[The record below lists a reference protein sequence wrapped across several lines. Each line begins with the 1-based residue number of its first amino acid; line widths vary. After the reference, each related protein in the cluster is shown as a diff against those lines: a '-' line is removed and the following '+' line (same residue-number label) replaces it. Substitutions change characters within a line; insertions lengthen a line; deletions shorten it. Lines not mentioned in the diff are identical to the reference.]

1 MSKSNF
7 FAALDDSDNED
18 NVAPPVAK
26 KKPTSAP
33 KKTVVEPSDVEKRPN
48 KNDRN
53 TRNGRNSRPPARD
66 GKRQY
71 DRRSGTGRGREM
83 KKGGGGGHNWG
94 SDQNDA
100 KKAEGPVTEG
110 NEEANTPEETDVD
123 ANADAVEEKVQ
134 AKEPELVDK
143 TLSYA
148 EYLETK
154 VKPGSDAFKPLE
166 TREITENE
174 FNGKCGVKKVD
185 KEFLV
190 MGGGKSLRRKGSGK
204 KEKETLVMDF
214 KVKSA
219 ISNDRGG
226 GRRDGG
232 RRDSGRNGRSD
243 RAGKRDKD
251 RRSSGGN
258 LDTND
263 ASAFPSL

>member
-18 NVAPPVAK
+18 KAAPPVAK
-26 KKPTSAP
+26 KKSTSAP

-110 NEEANTPEETDVD
+110 DEDANTPEQTDVD
-123 ANADAVEEKVQ
+123 ADVNAVEEQVEE
-134 AKEPELVDK
+134 KEPKFVDN
-143 TLSYA
+143 TISYE

-154 VKPGSDAFKPLE
+154 AKPDSVAFKPLE
-166 TREITENE
+166 MREITENE
-174 FNGKCGVKKVD
+174 FTGKCGVKKAEE
-185 KEFLV
+185 EFLV

-214 KVKSA
+214 KVKGA
-219 ISNDRGG
+219 ISNDRG

-243 RAGKRDKD
+243 RGGKRDRD
-251 RRSSGGN
+251 LRSSGGN

-263 ASAFPSL
+263 ASAFPTL